1 MKHEPTEEEHKIQQG
16 IEHFPADEELEITR
30 VEQGKRRMR
39 GRYIIHFGP
48 YSLSVLEDVMIKY
61 RMTKGSV
68 FNKTELSDIVMA
80 DERQQAYVMS
90 LQYLA
95 RKPRTRQELSRR
107 LLERELEPAV
117 VDETLV
123 RLEKEKLVDDGL
135 YARQWAQ
142 QRISGQRKGKLWI
155 RQELQQKGV
164 DRSIIAEALGDISEA
179 EEWES
184 ALQAG
189 QKKWNQT
196 RGEASEKKRKTYS
209 YLMRRGYSGE
219 ITRRVLQ
226 SLLRGEQAALEAE
239 EDELFWD

>member
-1 MKHEPTEEEHKIQQG
+1 MKYEPVEEKHTIQQG
-16 IEHFPADEELEITR
+16 IEHFPGDEELEITR
-30 VEQGKRRMR
+30 VEQGKRGMR
-39 GRYIIHFGP
+39 GRYMIHFGP

-61 RMTKGSV
+61 HMTKGSF
-68 FNKTELSDIVMA
+68 FNKSELSDIVMA

-117 VDETLV
+117 VEETLA
-123 RLEKEKLVDDGL
+123 RLEKERLVDDEL
-135 YARQWAQ
+135 YARQWAR
-142 QRISGQRKGKLWI
+142 QRVSGRGKGKLWI

-164 DRSIIAEALGDISEA
+164 DRSIIAHALGDISEA

-189 QKKWNQT
+189 QKKWDQT

-209 YLMRRGYSGE
+209 FLMRRGYSGE
-219 ITRRVLQ
+219 LTRRVLQ
-226 SLLRGEQAALEAE
+226 SLRSNDQTDLKAE
-239 EDELFWD
+239 EDELLWD